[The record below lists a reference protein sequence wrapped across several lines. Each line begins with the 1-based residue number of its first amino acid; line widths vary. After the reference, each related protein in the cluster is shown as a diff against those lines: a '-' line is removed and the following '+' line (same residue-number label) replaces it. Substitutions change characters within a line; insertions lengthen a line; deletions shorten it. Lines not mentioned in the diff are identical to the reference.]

1 MHETTTL
8 AIILYTLCGASI
20 AAFVIYLQSKIA
32 SLFKTIRAKIYNKKE
47 QPPIEWD

>member
-20 AAFVIYLQSKIA
+20 GGFVIYLQSKIA
-32 SLFKTIRAKIYNKKE
+32 ATYKTIRAKIYNKKE